1 MASACES
8 DTLRHAVAAA
18 GREPAVALQSLIN
31 DAKVKLLAFG
41 ENHWWNN
48 PHRHLLSASMPL
60 LARHGFTHLA
70 LELEPHYQP
79 ILDSYVADL
88 IGRAE
93 LESSLIDAGGSLANE
108 LSAPC
113 PG

>member
-70 LELEPHYQP
+70 LELEPHYVDVMITRWQAFTGGTAK
-79 ILDSYVADL
+79 LAGSGETFAE
-88 IGRAE
+88 RARA
-93 LESSLIDAGGSLANE
+93 AGGQ
-108 LSAPC
+108 
-113 PG
+113 